1 MSKDITREQMG
12 ELGRGFQNEMLWRGR
27 GEGGREWGHPGPRPA
42 PGVHEVTE
50 TSLVASGEA
59 KASTVFSQPS
69 ALPVRGLLNP
79 WGRDGPPGGTLRAQ
93 GPLKGWPKW
102 RPCRAVSWNADTDAA
117 VGGGLWLP
125 SLLHGLVS
133 RDASQA

>member
-1 MSKDITREQMG
+1 MG
-12 ELGRGFQNEMLWRGR
+12 A
-27 GEGGREWGHPGPRPA
+27 PRA
-42 PGVHEVTE
+42 TASTGVHEVTG

-93 GPLKGWPKW
+93 GPLKGWPKR
-102 RPCRAVSWNADTDAA
+102 RPCRAVSGNADTDAE
-117 VGGGLWLP
+117 VGGGLWLL
-125 SLLHGLVS
+125 SLFHGL
-133 RDASQA
+133 